1 MFSIARGMVWVGGGC
16 AFVGISV
23 SSVSALAGQ
32 AGAASEPAIV
42 YHGEAKMLNLDA
54 TCVAIRVD
62 RSDRGVAAAR
72 VEAAV
77 AAAGLVGAVVEAYPI
92 SGWFLVR
99 LPAVPG
105 VAARDLNAIRAIVAV
120 ISRSRLYATPVFI
133 DDFGGPLLIAPD
145 LMVGFEPGT
154 AAGKRDAALAACGAG
169 ALLARDWNELAGV
182 DFVSGG
188 SLDGFRVLAVARALA
203 AMPGVAFAEPDTV
216 FTGRSL
222 LIPNDPLFA
231 QCWGLRNTGQSG
243 GLADFDMDAEEAW
256 DITAG
261 SSSVITAIID
271 TGVDVAHPDLNLVA
285 GNDFTGASPA
295 DGTPKNSFDNHGTA
309 VAGCVSARINNGL
322 GVVGVAPGTRS
333 ASARTFVST
342 NSSGNWTSSAS
353 WTVDALTWASTIGAR
368 VTNNS
373 NGYGFTSSAIEAAYA
388 STRNNGIVHFASAGN
403 SGTSGLGYPASVPTV
418 NAVAATNRFGQRA
431 SFSTW
436 GPGLD
441 FSAPGQDINST
452 DRLGSPGYVSGD
464 YAVVNGTSFASPY
477 TAGVAAL
484 VVSQCPGLTAI
495 EVERVMQRSA
505 TDLGAP
511 GYETNFGWGHVN
523 ARAALDLVRKNP
535 IGTQPSEAVVC
546 ATGSASY
553 SIAASG
559 VSALSF
565 QWQYRGGVAT
575 DWINLANG
583 VNSVG
588 GEFVLNATGV
598 STVALSVNH
607 SPSAWANS
615 GEVRCVVSGV
625 CASVTSNVAALR
637 VCAADFDCNG
647 FLAGDDF
654 DQFVAA
660 FELGAASA
668 DFDGDGFV
676 TGDDFDAFVAAFGEG
691 C

>member
-1 MFSIARGMVWVGGGC
+1 MFRITRGVVRLGTGFAAACVSVGL
-16 AFVGISV
+16 SV
-23 SSVSALAGQ
+23 SGASTLAMQ
-32 AGAASEPAIV
+32 AGAASDPVIV
-42 YHGEAKMLNLDA
+42 YHGEAKALKLDT
-54 TCVAIRVD
+54 TCVAVRVD
-62 RSDRGVAAAR
+62 RSDRGVLGVR
-72 VEAAV
+72 VEAVV
-77 AAAGLVGAVVEAYPI
+77 AGAVVEGHPI

-99 LPAVPG
+99 LPVMPG
-105 VAARDLNAIRAIVAV
+105 VAARDMNAIRAIVAGLAGSGV
-120 ISRSRLYATPVFI
+120 YTTPVFI
-133 DDFGGPLLIAPD
+133 DDFGGPLLIAPE
-145 LMVGFEPGT
+145 LMVGSEPGT
-154 AAGKRDAALAACGAG
+154 GAERRDAMFAACGAG
-169 ALLARDWNELAGV
+169 SVIARDWNGLAGV
-182 DFVSGG
+182 DLVSSG
-188 SLDGFRVLAVARALA
+188 SLDGFRVLTIARALA
-203 AMPGVAFAEPDTV
+203 AMPGVEFAEPDTV

-243 GLADFDMDAEEAW
+243 GLLDFDMDAEEAW
-256 DITAG
+256 DITTG
-261 SSSVITAIID
+261 SSGIITAIID
-271 TGVDVAHPDLNLVA
+271 TGVDAAHPDLNLVA
-285 GNDFTGASPA
+285 GNDFTGATPA

-333 ASARTFVST
+333 APARTFVSI
-342 NSSGNWTSSAS
+342 NSSGNWNSQAS
-353 WTVDALTWASTIGAR
+353 WTVDALAWSASIGAR

-388 STRNNGIVHFASAGN
+388 STRASGIVHFASAGN
-403 SGTSGLGYPASVPTV
+403 TGSSGLGYPASVVTV

-484 VVSQCPGLTAI
+484 VLSQCPGLTAI
-495 EVERVMQRSA
+495 EVEQVLQRSA
-505 TDLGAP
+505 RDLGTA
-511 GYETNFGWGHVN
+511 GYDTNFGWGHVN
-523 ARAALDLVRKNP
+523 ARAALDLVVKNP
-535 IGTQPSEAVVC
+535 ISTQPGAAVVC

-559 VSALSF
+559 VSALTY

-575 DWINLANG
+575 DWINLTNG

-588 GEFVLNATGV
+588 GDFLLNATGV
-598 STVALSVNH
+598 LTPSLSVNR
-607 SPSAWANS
+607 SPSAWAGS

-625 CASVTSNVAALR
+625 CSSVTSNVAALT

-647 FLAGDDF
+647 FVTGDDF
-654 DQFVAA
+654 DQYVAA

-668 DFDGDGFV
+668 DFDGNGFV
-676 TGDDFDAFVAAFGEG
+676 TGDDFDAFVVAFGEG
-691 C
+691 CS